1 MRPTSVNAGPGH
13 WATAVVAAVLAVVL
27 AAGAL
32 GIAVAQHQARNRDL
46 ALFTSRVGT
55 SAAYVAAAVD
65 TQAQRQASVATALL
79 AGASVQAS
87 ELAEASSGLGAV
99 AVVVVGPANALV
111 AATGTG
117 APDLAS
123 TGATVLAAAAAR
135 GRAVSEGIALPGLHG
150 TAVMIAVPYA
160 TGSGRRVVGA
170 VYVGGGAV
178 LAAFVS
184 HVSLYQGHQTY
195 LVDQTG
201 GVIVADPPATAPSS
215 GLAHLPGRVTA
226 AVASLHAA
234 PTAGVR
240 VGPVGS
246 GATVAEAAVAETS
259 WRLLVV
265 APDTALFAPSSG
277 IATVVPWLVWGAV
290 LLLAAAMVVLAS
302 RFVRQHRE
310 LVATATRLGEVAR
323 TDELTGIANRRS
335 LIEEHGRLA
344 EVSAR
349 YGHTYAVL
357 MADLDRFKDINDTYG
372 HEAGDRYLVAAAGCL
387 RRALRDT
394 DIVGR
399 WGGDEFL
406 ALLPETGPDGAE
418 DAARRVVGE
427 GLATLVEMGS
437 SKGDPV
443 RLPVRFSAGWAEAT
457 RGTDPD
463 TAVHAADLS
472 LYRAKASGNGTDG
485 QREGSRSSGG
495 ATATVVTDP
504 PVTGEGPA
512 GSLR

>member
-13 WATAVVAAVLAVVL
+13 WATAALAAVLAAVL

-32 GIAVAQHQARNRDL
+32 GIAEAQHQARQRDL
-46 ALFTSRVGT
+46 ALFSSRVGT

-65 TQAQRQASVATALL
+65 TQAQRQANVATALL
-79 AGASVQAS
+79 AGASIQGS
-87 ELAEASSGLGAV
+87 ELAETSSGLGAA
-99 AVVVVGPANALV
+99 AVVVVGSANRVV
-111 AATGTG
+111 AAAGTG
-117 APDLAS
+117 ASDLTSVGAS
-123 TGATVLAAAAAR
+123 VLAAAAK
-135 GRAVSEGIALPGLHG
+135 GRAVSEGIALPGQRG
-150 TAVMIAVPYA
+150 AAVMIAVPYA
-160 TGSGRRVVGA
+160 TRSGNRVVGA

-184 HVSLYQGHQTY
+184 HVSLYRGHETY
-195 LVDQTG
+195 LVDHAG
-201 GVIVADPPATAPSS
+201 NVIVADPHVGVPPS
-215 GLAHLPGRVTA
+215 GLARLPDRVAA
-226 AVASLHAA
+226 AVTSLRAG

-240 VGPVGS
+240 VGPAGS
-246 GATVAEAAVAETS
+246 GATVAEAAVAGTS

-277 IATVVPWLVWGAV
+277 IATVVPWLVWGLV

-437 SKGDPV
+437 SKGDPI

-512 GSLR
+512 DSPH

>member
-1 MRPTSVNAGPGH
+1 MRPTSVNAGPSH
-13 WATAVVAAVLAVVL
+13 WATAAVAAVLVVVL

-32 GIAVAQHQARNRDL
+32 GIAEAQNQARQRDL

-55 SAAYVAAAVD
+55 SASYVAAAVG
-65 TQAQRQASVATALL
+65 TQAQRQASVASALL
-79 AGASVQAS
+79 AGASVHEP

-99 AVVVVGPANALV
+99 AVVVVGPANVVV

-123 TGATVLAAAAAR
+123 MGAAVLAAAAAR
-135 GRAVSEGIALPGLHG
+135 GRAVSEGIALPGVRG
-150 TAVMIAVPYA
+150 TAVMIAVPYM
-160 TGSGRRVVGA
+160 TGSGGRVVGA

-195 LVDQTG
+195 LVDQAG
-201 GVIVADPPATAPSS
+201 SVIVADPPPAASS
-215 GLAHLPGRVTA
+215 GLAHLPGRVA
-226 AVASLHAA
+226 AAMTSLHAG
-234 PTAGVR
+234 PTANVQ

-344 EVSAR
+344 ETSAR

-372 HEAGDRYLVAAAGCL
+372 HEAGDHYLVAAAGCL

-427 GLATLVEMGS
+427 GLATLVEVGS

-463 TAVHAADLS
+463 AAVHAADLS
-472 LYRAKASGNGTDG
+472 LYRAKASVNGTDERKDG
-485 QREGSRSSGG
+485 GRSSGG
-495 ATATVVTDP
+495 VTATVVTDP
-504 PVTGEGPA
+504 PVRGEGPA
-512 GSLR
+512 GSPR